1 MTRSF
6 PFGLVLLIGLVGG
19 PRIAHAA
26 DAVPK
31 FDIGRGCKAETSD
44 KSSIGETLAS
54 CVADEEHARDEL
66 APQWSKFAGADKTA
80 CIRETSIDGT
90 PSYVE
95 LQTCLEIA
103 SGVRSRR

>member
-6 PFGLVLLIGLVGG
+6 LCGLALLIGLASGQQ
-19 PRIAHAA
+19 IAHAA

-31 FDIGRGCKAETSD
+31 FDIARGCKDETSD
-44 KSSIGETLAS
+44 KSSIGETMAS
-54 CVADEEHARDEL
+54 CVADEERARDEL
-66 APQWSKFAGADKTA
+66 APEWSKFAGADKTA

-95 LQTCLEIA
+95 LQTCLEAA
-103 SGVRSRR
+103 SGVRPRR